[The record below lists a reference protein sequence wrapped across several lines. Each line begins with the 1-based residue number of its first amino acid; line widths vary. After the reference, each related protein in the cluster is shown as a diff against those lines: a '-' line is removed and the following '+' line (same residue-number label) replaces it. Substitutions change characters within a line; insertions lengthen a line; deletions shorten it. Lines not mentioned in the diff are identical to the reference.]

1 MIYIVLGMHKSGT
14 TLVSQILHHSGISMG
29 DDFDDSL
36 GYRDNK
42 YEWREPFLVN
52 LDLLNADEASYYSL
66 DYYEPCTASPSESV
80 QERMAS
86 LIEQRES
93 AGGNWGFKEPLTC
106 LTYTQWA
113 RVLPAH
119 KIIGVYRDP
128 SQVMSHYKTPNWN
141 PKLGF
146 KVLRAWSNYNRAM
159 LEALHS
165 AAGDSLLLRYEE
177 LMTGD
182 AEFGRLEQFLQRSS
196 SDRRK
201 PADFHARTT
210 HSLFAPLDLFMA
222 WMGQPRPSQIV
233 AELDQLRAS
242 QLSAGHSEMP

>member
-1 MIYIVLGMHKSGT
+1 MLIGV
-14 TLVSQILHHSGISMG
+14 
-29 DDFDDSL
+29 
-36 GYRDNK
+36 
-42 YEWREPFLVN
+42 PFLGQ
-52 LDLLNADEASYYSL
+52 LECEA
-66 DYYEPCTASPSESV
+66 
-80 QERMAS
+80 
-86 LIEQRES
+86 
-93 AGGNWGFKEPLTC
+93 
-106 LTYTQWA
+106 
-113 RVLPAH
+113 
-119 KIIGVYRDP
+119 
-128 SQVMSHYKTPNWN
+128 
-141 PKLGF
+141 
-146 KVLRAWSNYNRAM
+146 
-159 LEALHS
+159 ALH
-165 AAGDSLLLRYEE
+165 AVAGDSLLLRYEE